1 MNILEILLG
10 LISSLLGGGI
20 IGAFVEKRKRKAE
33 AEIIEADVLG
43 KIQEQYKIFIDTYE
57 KQYKELQ
64 KENDELKSIV
74 KDLKIINND
83 LSKRIEDLE
92 RVLAIKKKYKPR
104 LK

>member
-43 KIQEQYKIFIDTYE
+43 KIKEQYKIFIENYG

-74 KDLKIINND
+74 KDLKAINDD

-92 RVLAIKKKYKPR
+92 RVLAIKKKYKPC

>member
-33 AEIIEADVLG
+33 AEIIEADVFG
-43 KIQEQYKIFIDTYE
+43 KLQEQYKIFIDTYE

-64 KENDELKSIV
+64 KENEELKTIV
-74 KDLKIINND
+74 KDLKAKNKD
-83 LSKRIEDLE
+83 LIHRIEDLE
-92 RVLAIKKKYKPR
+92 RVLSIKK
-104 LK
+104 

>member
-43 KIQEQYKIFIDTYE
+43 KIQ
-57 KQYKELQ
+57 
-64 KENDELKSIV
+64 
-74 KDLKIINND
+74 
-83 LSKRIEDLE
+83 
-92 RVLAIKKKYKPR
+92 
-104 LK
+104 

>member
-43 KIQEQYKIFIDTYE
+43 KIQEQYKIFIDTYG

>member
-1 MNILEILLG
+1 MTMNILEILLG

-43 KIQEQYKIFIDTYE
+43 KIQEQYK
-57 KQYKELQ
+57 ELQ

-74 KDLKIINND
+74 KDLKAINDD

-92 RVLAIKKKYKPR
+92 RVLAIKKKYKPC

>member
-20 IGAFVEKRKRKAE
+20 IGAFVEKRKCKAE

-43 KIQEQYKIFIDTYE
+43 KIQEQYKIFIDTYG

-74 KDLKIINND
+74 KDLKAINDD